1 MKPAAQSDRV
11 LLGHIRECIE
21 RIREYTSFNRDSFY
35 ASRLVQDAV
44 VRNLQL
50 LAESTQ
56 RLSKSV
62 KETEENIPWRAISG
76 FRNVLLDGRLEVFRL
91 GIEPVNERKIVNND
105 LTVVKQQQHHKPRE
119 R

>member
-62 KETEENIPWRAISG
+62 KKTEENIPWRAISG
-76 FRNVLLDGRLEVFRL
+76 FRNVLQMVAWRYSDWASN
-91 GIEPVNERKIVNND
+91 P
-105 LTVVKQQQHHKPRE
+105 
-119 R
+119 